1 MASPINEDPAAAIE
15 FALRAYTVEDAELVK
30 VISTPA
36 TQFAPRGRIIDDLA
50 LGTIFWEVERDG
62 EDEDDET
69 SSNKSSQDLG
79 SLASKTVGK
88 PFKIEWLSTT
98 RLPFYMA
105 RGLRNPWNSNREVKI
120 ARDGT
125 ELETAIGR
133 RLICLFHQI
142 SSPVAQPVSQLH
154 GQIRSTNRN
163 QT

>member
-15 FALRAYTVEDAELVK
+15 SALRAYPVEDAEFVK

-36 TQFAPRGRIIDDLA
+36 TQFAPRGHIIDDLA

-79 SLASKTVGK
+79 SLVSKTVGK

-98 RLPFYMA
+98 RLPFYRA
-105 RGLRNPWNSNREVKI
+105 RGLRNLWNSNREVKI

-133 RLICLFHQI
+133 RLIHLFHQF
-142 SSPVAQPVSQLH
+142 SSPVAQPVSQIH